1 MLNLRLMKYLVRAIK
16 YFFKLLVILALILLA
31 MIAFKFVEADI
42 TKMFVHGADSLW
54 QIALLMAIFA
64 AVYPRFGYVTRSIPV
79 PGSPEETLPVLKRAM
94 DARGY
99 VLQKQDG
106 ESMVYVKRSKLDR
119 ILKMYE
125 DTITVTPAITGYEL
139 EGAGKDVARAAAAI
153 ENAFNQI

>member
-16 YFFKLLVILALILLA
+16 YFFKLLVILALILVA
-31 MIAFKFVEADI
+31 MIALKFVEADI

-125 DTITVTPAITGYEL
+125 DTITVTLAIAGYEL

>member
-1 MLNLRLMKYLVRAIK
+1 MKYLVRAIK
-16 YFFKLLVILALILLA
+16 YFFKLLVILALILVILVA
-31 MIAFKFVEADI
+31 LKFVEADI
-42 TKMFVHGADSLW
+42 TKMFVNGYDSLW
-54 QIALLMAIFA
+54 QIAALMALFA
-64 AVYPRFGYVTRSIPV
+64 AIYPRFGYVTRTIPV
-79 PGSPEETLPVLKRAM
+79 PGSPEETLPVLKKAM

-106 ESMVYVKRSKLDR
+106 ESRVFVKRSKLDR

-139 EGAGKDVARAAAAI
+139 EGAGRDVARAAATI

>member
-1 MLNLRLMKYLVRAIK
+1 MKYLVRAIK
-16 YFFKLLVILALILLA
+16 YFFKLLVILALILVILVA
-31 MIAFKFVEADI
+31 LKFVEADI
-42 TKMFVHGADSLW
+42 TKMFVNGYDSLW
-54 QIALLMAIFA
+54 QIAALMALFA
-64 AVYPRFGYVTRSIPV
+64 AIYPRFGYVTRTIPV
-79 PGSPEETLPVLKRAM
+79 PGSPEETLPVLKKAM

-106 ESMVYVKRSKLDR
+106 ESLVFVKRSKLDR

-139 EGAGKDVARAAAAI
+139 EGAGRDVARAAATI